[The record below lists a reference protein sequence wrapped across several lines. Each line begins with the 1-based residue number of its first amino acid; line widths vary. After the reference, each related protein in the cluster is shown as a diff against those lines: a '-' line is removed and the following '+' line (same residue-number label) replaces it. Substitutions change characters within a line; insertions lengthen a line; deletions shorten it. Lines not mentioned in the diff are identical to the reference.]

1 MFKKK
6 VAKDQK
12 NFDASYKDAR
22 KSLGYGKKPQ
32 KNLDQ
37 FKKGFGSPPQE
48 SSSKVKGGNTKTY
61 KKAMNPTMRR
71 ATKT

>member
-1 MFKKK
+1 MYRNKVKK
-6 VAKDQK
+6 DSK

-37 FKKGFGSPPQE
+37 FKREFGSPKGT
-48 SSSKVKGGNTKTY
+48 SSSKVSGGNEKTY
-61 KKAMNPTMRR
+61 RKAMNPVMRR